1 VVTVVSLRRVYG
13 TARVPWGKHA
23 LSLVASREVARVV
36 RVGRPLTE
44 RVVTP
49 MVVSLPV
56 RKGEALGRVS
66 VYDRGKLVARV
77 PLVAD
82 RTIGSPGT
90 LGRIG
95 WYAVRTFDHI
105 WGWVS

>member
-1 VVTVVSLRRVYG
+1 
-13 TARVPWGKHA
+13 
-23 LSLVASREVARVV
+23 
-36 RVGRPLTE
+36 
-44 RVVTP
+44 

-66 VYDRGKLVARV
+66 VYDRNKLVAQA

-82 RTIGSPGT
+82 RTIGTPGT

-95 WYAVRTFDHI
+95 WYAGRTLDHI